1 MPVND
6 KIRTVDYNDIRNQ
19 VINILGTGSGNSG
32 YGQSVRSSAVTD
44 ATRVS
49 VNEWGNLYYD
59 ILNCYVHQTGSA
71 PASPTS
77 AVEGNI
83 VKHSTDATVVTAVC
97 SGTTIWVYSVASGMV
112 AVGQTVS
119 GSGIVGTPVITGPAA
134 GSMPSITI
142 TSFGTKTGTGPY
154 LVTFNHAAE
163 PVALTVN
170 DQYTIS
176 GNSNA
181 LYNGKFKITASTTT
195 STTFQY
201 PVDPG
206 TYGSGTTLIVSPTD
220 PNPWGRGAWTIS
232 VANSLAV
239 RTLNLENTT
248 TTHPNTQY
256 NTFAGVITSS
266 KFSIAGSQSFTTS
279 KGSGSQT
286 WPGVYGSYWVSRIQS
301 LITVGFTTAD
311 KARGFFNSGCEIRF
325 TSSRSGGTASPT
337 NTANVGWRQ
346 NESWT
351 NFLATVAP
359 RFGGN
364 LPNTGIDP
372 NDGSNFYRLS
382 NAFVT
387 PFYNVSASSP
397 YGSNSFK
404 VWARTPDIA
413 DNSNGGA
420 TTIQFL
426 VEWVDA
432 YTDPVPGGGLPA
444 SSFPPG
450 DGVDGTI
457 TLACSTLE
465 ATGVL
470 QPVGTGNFTVE
481 SPTVSI
487 GTITT

>member
-1 MPVND
+1 MAVDD

-19 VINILGTGSGNSG
+19 VVGVLGLGSGNFG

-59 ILNCYVHQTGSA
+59 IVNCYVHQTGAA

-77 AVEGNI
+77 AVEGALVRYN
-83 VKHSTDATVVTAVC
+83 ATT
-97 SGTTIWVYSVASGMV
+97 
-112 AVGQTVS
+112 Q
-119 GSGIVGTPVITGPAA
+119 P
-134 GSMPSITI
+134 
-142 TSFGTKTGTGPY
+142 
-154 LVTFNHAAE
+154 
-163 PVALTVN
+163 
-170 DQYTIS
+170 
-176 GNSNA
+176 NA
-181 LYNGKFKITASTTT
+181 
-195 STTFQY
+195 
-201 PVDPG
+201 
-206 TYGSGTTLIVSPTD
+206 
-220 PNPWGRGAWTIS
+220 
-232 VANSLAV
+232 
-239 RTLNLENTT
+239 
-248 TTHPNTQY
+248 QY
-256 NTFAGVITSS
+256 NTFAGVITSN

-286 WPGVYGSYWVSRIQS
+286 WPGAYGSYWTSKIQC

-311 KARGFFNSGCEIRF
+311 KARGFFNSGGEIRF
-325 TSSRSGGTASPT
+325 ASSRSGGTASPT

-351 NFLATVAP
+351 NFLPTIAP

-364 LPNTGIDP
+364 LPATGIDP

-382 NAFVT
+382 NAFVGA
-387 PFYNVSASSP
+387 FYSISDSSP

-404 VWARTPDIA
+404 VWARTPDVA
-413 DNSNGGA
+413 DNSAGTA
-420 TTIQFL
+420 TTVQFL

-450 DGVDGTI
+450 DGIDGTI
-457 TLACSTLE
+457 TLSCSTLE

>member
-1 MPVND
+1 MAVDD
-6 KIRTVDYNDIRNQ
+6 KIRTPDYNDIRNQ
-19 VINILGTGSGNSG
+19 VIGILGTGAGNSG

-44 ATRVS
+44 LTRVS

-59 ILNCYVHQTGSA
+59 ILNCYVHQTGAA
-71 PASPTS
+71 PASPSS
-77 AVEGNI
+77 AVEG
-83 VKHSTDATVVTAVC
+83 A
-97 SGTTIWVYSVASGMV
+97 
-112 AVGQTVS
+112 
-119 GSGIVGTPVITGPAA
+119 
-134 GSMPSITI
+134 
-142 TSFGTKTGTGPY
+142 
-154 LVTFNHAAE
+154 LVRF
-163 PVALTVN
+163 
-170 DQYTIS
+170 
-176 GNSNA
+176 
-181 LYNGKFKITASTTT
+181 STTT
-195 STTFQY
+195 QPYS
-201 PVDPG
+201 
-206 TYGSGTTLIVSPTD
+206 
-220 PNPWGRGAWTIS
+220 
-232 VANSLAV
+232 
-239 RTLNLENTT
+239 
-248 TTHPNTQY
+248 QY

-286 WPGVYGSYWVSRIQS
+286 WPGAYGSYWVSRIQS
-301 LITVGFTTAD
+301 LVTVGFTTAD

-337 NTANVGWRQ
+337 NTANVGWQQ
-346 NESWT
+346 NQSWT

-364 LPNTGIDP
+364 FPNTGIDP

-413 DNSNGGA
+413 DNSSGGA

-450 DGVDGTI
+450 DGVDGTV
-457 TLACSTLE
+457 TLSCSTLE